1 MTPTLF
7 TNIVLFAISN
17 NYYVAKQDLPQSAP
31 CLQFLTLLKK
41 RISITIRQLLNA
53 LNKTRTGSQ

>member
-7 TNIVLFAISN
+7 TNVVLFMISN
-17 NYYVAKQDLPQSAP
+17 NYCVVNQYLPQFAP
-31 CLQFLTLLKK
+31 CLQILTLLKK